1 MLLQSSNYFLCPHTL
16 STISPISQLSL
27 HPPNTSHPFTRT
39 PHRQHTLS
47 KTATLHTRIPP
58 GNTPSNRLP
67 DQYTLTPIAN
77 STPGS
82 VKNRESVD
90 ISGISSIQTAPKKCD
105 FFKIEKGMYQGGNFR
120 DFLQFFGALFQQSVW
135 VESHSGNCSG
145 VRIQIQVLSIS
156 PLWLHWKA
164 EQRAEVSLI
173 RNAASSTS

>member
-1 MLLQSSNYFLCPHTL
+1 MPPYAIHHLTNLPTLLTPTKHLTPIHTHSAQTTHSLKDCHSSHKNP
-16 STISPISQLSL
+16 
-27 HPPNTSHPFTRT
+27 
-39 PHRQHTLS
+39 
-47 KTATLHTRIPP
+47 PP

-82 VKNRESVD
+82 VKNLESVD